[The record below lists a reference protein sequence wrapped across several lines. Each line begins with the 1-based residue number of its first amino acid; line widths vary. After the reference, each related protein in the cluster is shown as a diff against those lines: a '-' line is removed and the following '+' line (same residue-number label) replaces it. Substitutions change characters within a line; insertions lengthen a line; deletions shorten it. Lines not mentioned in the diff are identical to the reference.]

1 MDQLAASSEKICNH
15 EGEEDPWS
23 LELETGT
30 NARMVE
36 PMVSDS
42 RLNSN
47 YENKSPAGNKD
58 SVGCQQEI
66 GAKVSSGGEEPV
78 SPISHSS
85 ALTQD
90 MSRRYPQRSRKQP
103 ERLMHS

>member
-1 MDQLAASSEKICNH
+1 
-15 EGEEDPWS
+15 
-23 LELETGT
+23 
-30 NARMVE
+30 MVE
-36 PMVSDS
+36 PMASDS

-58 SVGCQQEI
+58 SVGCQHEI
-66 GAKVSSGGEEPV
+66 GAKVSRGGEEPV
-78 SPISHSS
+78 SPISDSP

-103 ERLMHS
+103 ERLMYS